1 MSSHVAPRLSVP
13 MPKHRPVTCLGPVE
27 RLYATEL
34 VSVAYDPVSVYPVV
48 TARSVTTGK
57 VRTLPTLAA
66 LAHESMD
73 RVEAWVR
80 VCKASLV
87 Y

>member
-1 MSSHVAPRLSVP
+1 M
-13 MPKHRPVTCLGPVE
+13 TCLGPVE
-27 RLYATEL
+27 RVYATEL
-34 VSVAYDPVSVYPVV
+34 VSVAYDPITVYPVV

-57 VRTLPTLAA
+57 TRTLPTLAA
-66 LAHESMD
+66 LAHESIDAMY
-73 RVEAWVR
+73 AWLR

>member
-13 MPKHRPVTCLGPVE
+13 MPKHRPMTCLGPVE
-27 RLYATEL
+27 RVYSTEL
-34 VSVAYDPVSVYPVV
+34 VSVAYDPISVYPVV
-48 TARSVTTGK
+48 TAYSVTTK
-57 VRTLPTLAA
+57 KTRTLPTLAA

-80 VCKASLV
+80 VCRASFV

>member
-1 MSSHVAPRLSVP
+1 MFSHAAPRLSVP
-13 MPKHRPVTCLGPVE
+13 LPRWRPRTCLGPVE
-27 RLYATEL
+27 RVYATEL
-34 VSVAYDPVSVYPVV
+34 VSVAYDPVSVYPIV

-57 VRTLPTLAA
+57 VRTLPALAA

-73 RVEAWVR
+73 ALDAWLR
-80 VCKASLV
+80 VCKSGLV